1 VLGGGYVGLEM
12 AQAFR
17 CYRSGFFE
25 RACASALVARSAF
38 SEVVRFHDNH
48 NAFLRKGLGQLQFA
62 LTPWQ
67 ILGNQTL
74 YIRIDRESRGI
85 EGRGSK
91 HQQRAG
97 NNDRPPIAS
106 AEIGNSNDR

>member
-1 VLGGGYVGLEM
+1 
-12 AQAFR
+12 
-17 CYRSGFFE
+17 
-25 RACASALVARSAF
+25 
-38 SEVVRFHDNH
+38 
-48 NAFLRKGLGQLQFA
+48 

-106 AEIGNSNDR
+106 AEIDNSNDR

>member
-1 VLGGGYVGLEM
+1 MHCVRKIPAVELFHCGKQIKVFQKGLRQRVGRPFGV
-12 AQAFR
+12 FR
-17 CYRSGFFE
+17 SR
-25 RACASALVARSAF
+25 
-38 SEVVRFHDNH
+38 RFHDNQ
-48 NAFLRKGLGQLQFA
+48 NAFFWKSLGQLQLA

-67 ILGNQTL
+67 ILGNQAL

-91 HQQRAG
+91 RQQRAG

-106 AEIGNSNDR
+106 AEIDNSNDR